1 MFSVSMLTSILLT
14 NHHRQHERL
23 LHGVCQDQQRA
34 MHQFP
39 KCYLLNSELPL
50 YIYIYICTTLYNVMS
65 NSLHFNI
72 FLTVAGLTDFN
83 ALSMIFTSSGTL
95 AP

>member
-14 NHHRQHERL
+14 NHYTQYEHS
-23 LHGVCQDQQRA
+23 LHGVCQDQQIV

-39 KCYLLNSELPL
+39 KYCLLNFELPL
-50 YIYIYICTTLYNVMS
+50 YIYICVCIILYNVMS
-65 NSLHFNI
+65 NDLHFNI